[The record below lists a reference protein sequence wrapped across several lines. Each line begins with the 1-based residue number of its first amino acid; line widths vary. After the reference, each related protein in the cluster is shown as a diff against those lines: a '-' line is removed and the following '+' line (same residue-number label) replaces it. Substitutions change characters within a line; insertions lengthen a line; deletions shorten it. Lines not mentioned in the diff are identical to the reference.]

1 MNNSVQSIQGTF
13 EPDFAPVVHMLQD
26 MLQQPGQRGAALC
39 IYQHGQRVV
48 DVWGGVADRAGQQPW
63 QEDTL
68 VNIFSSGKPVLA
80 VALLQLVGEGRLEL
94 DAPVARYWPEFAQA
108 GKAAISVRQLLAH
121 RSGLSALG
129 EPLAA
134 EALFDWQCM
143 IAALEVQQPWW
154 TPGAAHGY
162 APMTYGWLLG
172 ELIRRVDGCMPGEA
186 IARRIARPLG
196 LEFHVGLQPAQLER
210 VSDVS
215 RIKNALGDE
224 VAQRLYARMLQAKTL
239 TGKAFTNPPSMMTST
254 NKLEWRVMQQPAAN
268 AHADARALAGF
279 YNGLLQG
286 RLLDQQLLREMQ
298 LEHSHGMDRTL
309 LAQTRFGLG
318 CMLEQPGL
326 AYASY
331 GLGPRAF
338 GHPGAG
344 GTLGCADPD
353 YGLAIGFVTN
363 SMDAYVMMDPR
374 AQALNRCLLAC
385 L

>member
-1 MNNSVQSIQGTF
+1 
-13 EPDFAPVVHMLQD
+13 
-26 MLQQPGQRGAALC
+26 
-39 IYQHGQRVV
+39 
-48 DVWGGVADRAGQQPW
+48 
-63 QEDTL
+63 
-68 VNIFSSGKPVLA
+68 
-80 VALLQLVGEGRLEL
+80 
-94 DAPVARYWPEFAQA
+94 
-108 GKAAISVRQLLAH
+108 
-121 RSGLSALG
+121 
-129 EPLAA
+129 
-134 EALFDWQCM
+134 
-143 IAALEVQQPWW
+143 
-154 TPGAAHGY
+154 
-162 APMTYGWLLG
+162 
-172 ELIRRVDGCMPGEA
+172 
-186 IARRIARPLG
+186 
-196 LEFHVGLQPAQLER
+196 
-210 VSDVS
+210 
-215 RIKNALGDE
+215 
-224 VAQRLYARMLQAKTL
+224 MLQAKTL